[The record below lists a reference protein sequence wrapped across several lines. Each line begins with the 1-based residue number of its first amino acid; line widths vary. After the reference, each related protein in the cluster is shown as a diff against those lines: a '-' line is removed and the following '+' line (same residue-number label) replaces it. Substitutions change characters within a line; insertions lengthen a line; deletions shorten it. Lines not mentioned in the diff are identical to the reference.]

1 MYQILADAVLLLHL
15 GVVLFVV
22 GGLVLILLGN
32 WLAWRWVNMLWFRLA
47 HLGAIAFVPESGRS
61 PGRRLDTLG
70 FFFFSLAI
78 GALQLVLDRG
88 EQKGWFDS
96 PEILVETALSI
107 FGFYMFVVHSATN
120 KHPFIDMRLFRDVTF
135 VSATTIMFLVF
146 MVYLGA
152 LVLLPQ
158 MLQLVLNYPVL
169 TAGLATTP
177 RGRGRLAAMFTIG
190 RLSGRVNPR
199 LIILV
204 GMACNGISMFMM
216 SRWSLNV
223 SMSDIGWTG
232 VLQGIGMGALTL
244 PIATL
249 AFATLSGDLRN
260 DGTAFFNLMRNMGG
274 AVGVAIVSSRL
285 VELTQI
291 HHGYLVEFITPFR
304 HILMPS
310 GNHAEAAMKL
320 LNLGLTQQAA
330 MIAYINGYLLLGI
343 LTIVML
349 PLVFLLKVPR
359 GPAAAGQPAVV
370 HD

>member
-1 MYQILADAVLLLHL
+1 
-15 GVVLFVV
+15 
-22 GGLVLILLGN
+22 
-32 WLAWRWVNMLWFRLA
+32 
-47 HLGAIAFVPESGRS
+47 
-61 PGRRLDTLG
+61 
-70 FFFFSLAI
+70 
-78 GALQLVLDRG
+78 
-88 EQKGWFDS
+88 
-96 PEILVETALSI
+96 
-107 FGFYMFVVHSATN
+107 
-120 KHPFIDMRLFRDVTF
+120 
-135 VSATTIMFLVF
+135 
-146 MVYLGA
+146 
-152 LVLLPQ
+152 
-158 MLQLVLNYPVL
+158 
-169 TAGLATTP
+169 
-177 RGRGRLAAMFTIG
+177 
-190 RLSGRVNPR
+190 
-199 LIILV
+199 
-204 GMACNGISMFMM
+204 
-216 SRWSLNV
+216 
-223 SMSDIGWTG
+223 
-232 VLQGIGMGALTL
+232 MGALTL

-291 HHGYLVEFITPFR
+291 HHGYLVEFIPPFR